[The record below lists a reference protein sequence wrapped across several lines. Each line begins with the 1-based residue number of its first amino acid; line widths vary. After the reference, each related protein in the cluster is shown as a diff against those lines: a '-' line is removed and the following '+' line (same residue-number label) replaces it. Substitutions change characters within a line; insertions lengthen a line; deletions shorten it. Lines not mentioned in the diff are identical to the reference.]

1 MSLRV
6 KSRKM
11 DNVVVIDM
19 DGRLTS
25 GEPQLLFRSTIRRYI
40 EDGDKRFVLNLTD
53 VNYIDSSGLGEL
65 AVTKSA
71 LDKDGGKVNLLGLQ
85 KRVNDVLV
93 LTKLACVFDFY
104 EEETKAVAA
113 LRA

>member
-6 KSRKM
+6 KSRKL

-19 DGRLTS
+19 DGRLTC
-25 GEPQLLFRSTIRRYI
+25 GEPQMLFRNTIRRFV
-40 EDGDKRFVLNLTD
+40 EDGNDRFVLNLSE

-65 AVTKSA
+65 AITKSE
-71 LDKDGGKVNLLGLQ
+71 LHENGGKVNLLGLR
-85 KRVNDVLV
+85 KRVRDVLV
-93 LTKLACVFDFY
+93 LTKLACVFDFF
-104 EEETKAVAA
+104 EEESKAIAA

>member
-6 KSRKM
+6 KSRKL

-19 DGRLTS
+19 NGRLTC
-25 GEPQLLFRSTIRRYI
+25 GEPQLLFRNTIRRFVA
-40 EDGDKRFVLNLTD
+40 DGSNRFVLNLSD

-65 AVTKSA
+65 ATTKA
-71 LDKDGGKVNLLGLQ
+71 TLDKDGGRVNLLGLQ
-85 KRVNDVLV
+85 KKVSDVLV
-93 LTKLACVFDFY
+93 LTKLTCVFDFF
-104 EEETKAVAA
+104 EEETKAIAA

>member
-1 MSLRV
+1 MSLRL
-6 KSRKM
+6 KSRKL

-19 DGRLTS
+19 GGRLTS
-25 GEPQLLFRSTIRRYI
+25 GEPQLLFRNTIRRFL
-40 EDGDKRFVLNLTD
+40 EDGNDRFVLNLSD

-71 LDKDGGKVNLLGLQ
+71 LDNKGGRVNLLGLQ

-93 LTKLACVFDFY
+93 LTKLACVFDFFD
-104 EEETKAVAA
+104 EESKAVAA
-113 LRA
+113 LRG

>member
-1 MSLRV
+1 
-6 KSRKM
+6 
-11 DNVVVIDM
+11 
-19 DGRLTS
+19 
-25 GEPQLLFRSTIRRYI
+25 
-40 EDGDKRFVLNLTD
+40 
-53 VNYIDSSGLGEL
+53 
-65 AVTKSA
+65 
-71 LDKDGGKVNLLGLQ
+71 VNLLGLQ